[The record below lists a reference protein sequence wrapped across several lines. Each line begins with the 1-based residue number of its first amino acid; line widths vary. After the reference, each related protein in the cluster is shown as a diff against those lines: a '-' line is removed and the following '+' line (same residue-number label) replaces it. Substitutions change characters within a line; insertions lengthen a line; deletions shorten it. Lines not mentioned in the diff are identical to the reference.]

1 MKKGDKLR
9 CKIDN
14 MPFKNR
20 YKLHNISLRYY
31 TIKRVWYEPNYSC
44 YWVEFEECE
53 LHFSVIKLL
62 GKNYLGDYF
71 NTNQEIRK
79 MKFKQLFETNI

>member
-31 TIKRVWYEPNYSC
+31 TIKRVWYEPNY
-44 YWVEFEECE
+44 
-53 LHFSVIKLL
+53 K
-62 GKNYLGDYF
+62 
-71 NTNQEIRK
+71 
-79 MKFKQLFETNI
+79 